1 MVSRDPKRL
10 EGGAAAAAAAAAEEW
25 HDEQGR
31 RVEKQTK

>member
-10 EGGAAAAAAAAAEEW
+10 EGGAAAAAAAEEEW

>member
-10 EGGAAAAAAAAAEEW
+10 EGGAAAAAAAEEW

>member
-10 EGGAAAAAAAAAEEW
+10 EGGAAAAAAAAEEW